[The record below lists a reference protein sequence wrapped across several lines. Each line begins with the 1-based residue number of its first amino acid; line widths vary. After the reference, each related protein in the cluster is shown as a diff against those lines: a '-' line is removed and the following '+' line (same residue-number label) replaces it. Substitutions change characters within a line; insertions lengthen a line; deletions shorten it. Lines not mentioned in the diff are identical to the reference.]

1 MSRAPRALI
10 LVLALALAAP
20 GAVLA
25 AKRGNQ
31 DALAPI
37 KVQDLHYG
45 DVLFHYWADQDNGL
59 GTLTRLEAYEHWGLM
74 PHHAVDAQLLAAG
87 IYLQLGLHNEAGD
100 RFAALL
106 NNRVPLPV
114 RNRAWF
120 YLAKIWYERGYYDRT
135 EQALS
140 RIQGQLG
147 PELEG
152 ERTSL
157 LVNSLM
163 YQHQYDAAITQLRNW
178 RGPADWMA
186 FARFN
191 LGVALV
197 RAGRLPE
204 AAPILTAVG
213 TLQAGTAELL
223 SLRDRAN
230 LALGFAYLQ
239 ANQPQQARTALARVR
254 LDGPYSSRALL
265 ADGWAQ
271 VALGQYRA
279 ALVPWSELQRRS
291 LRDSAVQESYLA
303 VPYALGKIDAPAESA
318 QFYEAALKSYSSE
331 SSNLAT
337 AVAHVEAGGL
347 LTDLL
352 GGDQDPNHGW
362 LWQLTR
368 LPDAPQ
374 SRYLYELLADDDFQE
389 GLQNYRDLMFMQQSL
404 SYWDGSMQAFGAMI
418 DTRARS
424 YAEKLPRTDALLATE
439 APTHLTGERNEVDS
453 RLQSIETGN
462 DVVALATAKERE
474 QWDRI
479 GRMLARIE
487 TLPPSLERDNVADK
501 VRLVKGVLYWK
512 LDAAFKTRS
521 YEQQHALREVDKAL
535 EELQNRWVRVQ
546 RARSSVATNNGDFAA
561 RVAALGARIDSMK
574 QQLVAAQH
582 QQAQYLN
589 GLAENELTAQQAR
602 LRAYSEQARF
612 ALASLYDRTSEAAQ
626 APSAAPASGGAT
638 PEGSNAAPR
647 GSAAAPS
654 TPSPSPSPPAPAGV
668 STGVPKRP

>member
-10 LVLALALAAP
+10 ALIVLVLATP
-20 GAVLA
+20 GVVLA
-25 AKRGNQ
+25 AKRGNP

-37 KVQDLHYG
+37 QVQDLHYG

-59 GTLTRLEAYEHWGLM
+59 QTLTRLEAYSHWGLM
-74 PHHAVDAQLLAAG
+74 PHHAADAQLLAAG

-106 NNRVPLPV
+106 NGRVSLPV

-120 YLAKIWYERGYYDRT
+120 YLAKIWYERGYYDRA

-147 PELEG
+147 DELEG
-152 ERTSL
+152 ERNNL
-157 LVNSLM
+157 LVNALM
-163 YQHQYDAAITQLRNW
+163 YQHRYDDAITQLRSW
-178 RGPADWMA
+178 HGTADWMA

-204 AAPILTAVG
+204 AAPILASVG
-213 TLQAGTAELL
+213 TMQAYSAELL
-223 SLRDRAN
+223 ILRDRAN

-239 ANQPQQARTALARVR
+239 ANRPQEAREVLARVR

-279 ALVPWSELQRRS
+279 ALVPWTELQRRS

-303 VPYALGKIDAPAESA
+303 VPYALGKVNAPAESA
-318 QFYEAALKSYSSE
+318 QYYETALKSFSTE
-331 SSNLAT
+331 SNNLGGAI
-337 AVAHVEAGGL
+337 AHVKAGGL

-352 GGDQDPNHGW
+352 GTDQDPNHGA
-362 LWQLTR
+362 LWQLGN

-389 GLQNYRDLMFMQQSL
+389 GLQNYRDLSFMRQSL
-404 SYWDGSMQAFGAMI
+404 SGWDGSMQAFAAMI

-424 YAEKLPRTDALLATE
+424 YAEKLPRTDALIATQ
-439 APTHLTGERNEVDS
+439 APVMLTSVRNEADS

-462 DVVALATAKERE
+462 DVVALATSKERE
-474 QWDRI
+474 QWERI
-479 GRMLARIE
+479 AHMQVLIE
-487 TLPPSLERDNVADK
+487 TLPPSLERDNIADK
-501 VRLVKGVLYWK
+501 VRLVKGVLYWR
-512 LDAAFKTRS
+512 LDGAFRTRS
-521 YEQQHALREVDKAL
+521 YQEQHALREVDKSL

-546 RARSSVATNNGDFAA
+546 RARASVATNNGDFAA
-561 RVAALGARIDSMK
+561 RVAALGARIDGLK
-574 QQLVAAQH
+574 GQLLAAQR
-582 QQAQYLN
+582 QQGNYLDDI
-589 GLAENELTAQQAR
+589 AERELTAQQAR
-602 LRAYSEQARF
+602 LRTYSEQARF
-612 ALASLYDRTSEAAQ
+612 ALASLYDRSSEATQ
-626 APSAAPASGGAT
+626 ATSTAPAVPGPEKPPAT
-638 PEGSNAAPR
+638 QPPA
-647 GSAAAPS
+647 
-654 TPSPSPSPPAPAGV
+654 TPAPA
-668 STGVPKRP
+668 VPANPPAGNLNPP

>member
-1 MSRAPRALI
+1 MRRAPRALI
-10 LVLALALAAP
+10 IALTLALAAP

-25 AKRGNQ
+25 AKRGNP
-31 DALAPI
+31 DALPPI

-45 DVLFHYWADQDNGL
+45 DVLFHYWADQDGGL
-59 GTLTRLEAYEHWGLM
+59 GTLTRLEAYQHWGLM
-74 PHHAVDAQLLAAG
+74 PHHAIDASLLAAG

-106 NNRVPLPV
+106 NDRVPLQV

-120 YLAKIWYERGYYDRT
+120 YLAKIWYERGYYDRA
-135 EQALS
+135 EQALA

-147 PELEG
+147 SELEG
-152 ERTSL
+152 ERTNL
-157 LVNSLM
+157 LVNALM
-163 YQHQYDAAITQLRNW
+163 YQKRYDDAIARLRSVQAP
-178 RGPADWMA
+178 GDWVA
-186 FARFN
+186 FSRFN

-213 TLQAGTAELL
+213 TLPAGSAELL

-239 ANQPQQARTALARVR
+239 ANQPQDARTALARVR

-271 VALGQYRA
+271 VALGQFRA

-318 QFYEAALKSYSSE
+318 QYYETALKTFSSE
-331 SSNLAT
+331 SNNLNGAI
-337 AVAHVEAGGL
+337 AHVRAGGL
-347 LTDLL
+347 MSDLL

-374 SRYLYELLADDDFQE
+374 SRYLYELLADNDFQE

-404 SYWDGSMQAFGAMI
+404 AYWDGSMQAFSAMI

-424 YAEKLPRTDALLATE
+424 YAEKLPRTDALLASE
-439 APTHLTGERNEVDS
+439 APTHLTAGRNEIDS

-462 DVVALATAKERE
+462 DVVALATVKERE

-479 GRMLARIE
+479 ARMQASIE
-487 TLPPSLERDNVADK
+487 RLPPSLERDNVADK
-501 VRLVKGVLYWK
+501 LRLVKGVLYWK

-521 YEQQHALREVDKAL
+521 YQQQHALREIDRAL

-546 RARSSVATNNGDFAA
+546 RARASVATNNGEFAA
-561 RVAALGARIDSMK
+561 RVTTLGARIDALK
-574 QQLVAAQH
+574 LHLVAAQR
-582 QQAQYLN
+582 QQGQYLDD
-589 GLAENELTAQQAR
+589 LAENELTAQQAR
-602 LRAYSEQARF
+602 LRTYSEQARF
-612 ALASLYDRTSEAAQ
+612 ALASLYDRASEAQQ
-626 APSAAPASGGAT
+626 AASAAPARSTTGAPASQAPPPSAPASAAPPAT
-638 PEGSNAAPR
+638 PASPTPGSKN
-647 GSAAAPS
+647 
-654 TPSPSPSPPAPAGV
+654 PP
-668 STGVPKRP
+668 

>member
-1 MSRAPRALI
+1 MRRPRALI
-10 LVLALALAAP
+10 AAVALVLAAP

-25 AKRGNQ
+25 AKRGNP
-31 DALAPI
+31 DALPAI
-37 KVQDLHYG
+37 QVQDLHYG
-45 DVLFHYWADQDNGL
+45 DVLFHYWADEDSGL
-59 GTLTRLEAYEHWGLM
+59 QTLTRLEAYAHWGLM

-120 YLAKIWYERGYYDRT
+120 YLAKIWYERGYYDRAQ
-135 EQALS
+135 EALA

-147 PELEG
+147 DELEG
-152 ERTSL
+152 ERSNL
-157 LVNSLM
+157 LVNALM
-163 YQHQYDAAITQLRNW
+163 YQHRYDDAIARLRSW
-178 RGPADWMA
+178 HGPADWMA

-213 TLQAGTAELL
+213 TLQGDSAELL

-239 ANQPQQARTALARVR
+239 ANRPQDARGALARVR

-271 VALGQYRA
+271 VALGQFRA

-318 QFYEAALKSYSSE
+318 QYYETALKSFATE
-331 SSNLAT
+331 SNNLGT
-337 AVAHVEAGGL
+337 AIAHVKGGGL

-352 GGDQDPNHGW
+352 GVDQDPNHGW
-362 LWQLTR
+362 LWQLSR

-389 GLQNYRDLMFMQQSL
+389 GLQNYRDLMFMRQSL
-404 SYWDGSMQAFGAMI
+404 SGWDGSMEAFGAMI

-424 YAEKLPRTDALLATE
+424 YAEKLPRTDALLATQ
-439 APTHLTGERNEVDS
+439 APTHLTGDRNEVDS

-462 DVVALATAKERE
+462 DVVALATPKERE

-479 GRMLARIE
+479 ARMQALIQ
-487 TLPPSLERDNVADK
+487 TLPPSLERDNTADK

-521 YEQQHALREVDKAL
+521 YQEQHALHDIDKAL

-546 RARSSVATNNGDFAA
+546 RARASVATNNGDFAA
-561 RVAALGARIDSMK
+561 RVAALGARIDALK
-574 QQLVAAQH
+574 QRLLAAQN
-582 QQAQYLN
+582 QQGQYLDD
-589 GLAENELTAQQAR
+589 LAERELVAQQAR

-612 ALASLYDRTSEAAQ
+612 ALASLYDRSSEAEQ
-626 APSAAPASGGAT
+626 APGAAPAGA
-638 PEGSNAAPR
+638 
-647 GSAAAPS
+647 AAAPATPAA
-654 TPSPSPSPPAPAGV
+654 TPSPAVPTSPPAGNLSP
-668 STGVPKRP
+668 P

>member
-10 LVLALALAAP
+10 ALVVLVLATP

-25 AKRGNQ
+25 AKRGNP

-37 KVQDLHYG
+37 QVQDLHYG

-59 GTLTRLEAYEHWGLM
+59 QTLTRLEAYSHWGLM
-74 PHHAVDAQLLAAG
+74 PHHAADAQLLAAG

-106 NNRVPLPV
+106 NGRVSLPV

-120 YLAKIWYERGYYDRT
+120 YLAKIWYERGYYDRA

-147 PELEG
+147 DELEG
-152 ERTSL
+152 ERNNL
-157 LVNSLM
+157 LVNALM
-163 YQHQYDAAITQLRNW
+163 YQHRYDDAITQLRSW
-178 RGPADWMA
+178 HGTADWMA

-204 AAPILTAVG
+204 AAPILTSVG
-213 TLQAGTAELL
+213 TLQAYSAELL
-223 SLRDRAN
+223 TLRDRAN

-239 ANQPQQARTALARVR
+239 ANRPQDARIALARVR

-279 ALVPWSELQRRS
+279 ALVPWTELQRRS

-318 QFYEAALKSYSSE
+318 QYYETALKSFSTE
-331 SSNLAT
+331 SNNLGGAI
-337 AVAHVEAGGL
+337 AHVKAGGL

-352 GGDQDPNHGW
+352 GTDQDPNHGA
-362 LWQLTR
+362 LWQLGK

-389 GLQNYRDLMFMQQSL
+389 GLQNYRDLTFMRQSL
-404 SYWDGSMQAFGAMI
+404 SGWDGSMQAFAAMI

-424 YAEKLPRTDALLATE
+424 YAEKLPRTDALIATQ
-439 APTHLTGERNEVDS
+439 APVVLTSERNEVDT

-462 DVVALATAKERE
+462 DVVALATPKERE
-474 QWDRI
+474 QWERI
-479 GRMLARIE
+479 ARMQARIE
-487 TLPPSLERDNVADK
+487 TLPPSLERDNIADK
-501 VRLVKGVLYWK
+501 VRLVKGVLYWR
-512 LDAAFKTRS
+512 LDGAFKTRR
-521 YEQQHALREVDKAL
+521 YQEQHALREVDKSL

-546 RARSSVATNNGDFAA
+546 RARASVATNNGDFAA
-561 RVAALGARIDSMK
+561 RVAALGARIDALK
-574 QQLVAAQH
+574 GQLVAAQR
-582 QQAQYLN
+582 QQGNYLDDI
-589 GLAENELTAQQAR
+589 AERELTAQQAR
-602 LRAYSEQARF
+602 LRTYSEQARF
-612 ALASLYDRTSEAAQ
+612 ALASLYDRSSEAEQ
-626 APSAAPASGGAT
+626 ATSTTPAVPAPEKPSSSQPPA
-638 PEGSNAAPR
+638 
-647 GSAAAPS
+647 
-654 TPSPSPSPPAPAGV
+654 TPSPAVPANPPAGNLNP
-668 STGVPKRP
+668 P